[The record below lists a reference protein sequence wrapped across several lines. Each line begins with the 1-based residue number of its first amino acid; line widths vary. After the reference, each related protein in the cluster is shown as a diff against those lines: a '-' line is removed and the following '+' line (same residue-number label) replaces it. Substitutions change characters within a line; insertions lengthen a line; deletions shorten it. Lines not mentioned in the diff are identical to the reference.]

1 MAADPAHTPNIYD
14 AATAVST
21 NAFSFMT
28 TGTPDVVYAFYWL
41 IGTIAFLL
49 IVAVAAIIIS
59 IKRKEE
65 SVPIS
70 VVHGMIAEMN
80 TNLVS
85 IRNSV
90 DHLSQITQTL
100 GDRLPALYAK

>member
-1 MAADPAHTPNIYD
+1 MAVDPAHVPNIHD
-14 AATAVST
+14 TVSTVST

-41 IGTIAFLL
+41 IGIIAFLI
-49 IVAVAAIIIS
+49 IVAVTAIIIS

-80 TNLVS
+80 SNLVS

-90 DHLSQITQTL
+90 DCLSQITQTL
-100 GDRLPALYAK
+100 CDRLPTLYAK